1 MLGGLEGDV
10 QGRAVREAHGPIS
23 RGRTDSQ
30 NMNMNF
36 FEWLR
41 DGVRQSV
48 ILGVSDAVEQIGV
61 PETDQE
67 VQPTLAA
74 LLGNETVATTKP
86 RRKTTAASGRK
97 RLGKSLKDMNT
108 TK

>member
-1 MLGGLEGDV
+1 
-10 QGRAVREAHGPIS
+10 
-23 RGRTDSQ
+23 
-30 NMNMNF
+30 MNMNF
-36 FEWLR
+36 FQWLR

-61 PETDQE
+61 PENEPE

-74 LLGNETVATTKP
+74 LLGSDASTTTKP
-86 RRKTTAASGRK
+86 RRKVTTTANRK
-97 RLGKSLKDMNT
+97 RLGKSLKEMNP